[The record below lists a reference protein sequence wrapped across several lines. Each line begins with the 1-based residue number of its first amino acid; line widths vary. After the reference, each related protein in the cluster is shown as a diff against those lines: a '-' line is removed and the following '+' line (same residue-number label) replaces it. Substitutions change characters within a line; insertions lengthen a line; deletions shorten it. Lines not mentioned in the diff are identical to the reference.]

1 MFQKHYPLLGQVIE
15 ETHEFWLK
23 LVGVDQPP
31 LDPGALCTST
41 VSMNTSLRL
50 ADMTHLKKMTFI
62 MVFQL
67 SHNLNDLAVYYTQV
81 TVDGSTRV
89 SREEASG
96 ILAETPPIT
105 EGPETE
111 RSQHI
116 LHQNIHF
123 CPFLSIV
130 DKWHYAHLAK

>member
-1 MFQKHYPLLGQVIE
+1 
-15 ETHEFWLK
+15 
-23 LVGVDQPP
+23 
-31 LDPGALCTST
+31 
-41 VSMNTSLRL
+41 
-50 ADMTHLKKMTFI
+50 MTFI

-67 SHNLNDLAVYYTQV
+67 GPNLIIYLTYTMYMSNEQSGYDLAQLSLAVHYTQV

-130 DKWHYAHLAK
+130 DKWHYAHIAK

>member
-1 MFQKHYPLLGQVIE
+1 MGMPDGKPENEFGFDGAYKDPEFATKVIE

-23 LVGVDQPP
+23 LVGVEQPSI
-31 LDPGALCTST
+31 DPGALCTST
-41 VSMNTSLRL
+41 V
-50 ADMTHLKKMTFI
+50 
-62 MVFQL
+62 
-67 SHNLNDLAVYYTQV
+67 

-89 SREEASG
+89 NREEASR

-130 DKWHYAHLAK
+130 DKWHY